1 MTPTP
6 AETIHASAIA
16 MSGRGVIIRG
26 AAGAG
31 KSALALA
38 LIARGGRLVADDR
51 TCIARRGPAVMAW
64 APAPILGLI
73 EARGIGLIETST
85 APPTAVA
92 LVVDLDEVES
102 ERLPRARHCDLLRV
116 RLPLVA
122 GAGIPHLADAL
133 VPFVASL
140 RRITA

>member
-1 MTPTP
+1 
-6 AETIHASAIA
+6 
-16 MSGRGVIIRG
+16 MSGRGVLVRG
-26 AAGAG
+26 AAGSG

-38 LIARGGRLVADDR
+38 LMARGGRLIADDQ
-51 TCIARRGPAVMAW
+51 TCLARRGAAVLAW

-73 EARGIGLIETST
+73 EARGIGLIETNP
-85 APPTAVA
+85 APPTAIA
-92 LVVDLDEVES
+92 LVVDLDEAET
-102 ERLPRARHCDLLRV
+102 ERLPRARYCDLLSA
-116 RLPLVA
+116 RLPLVP